1 MPFSFSFRL
10 DLPET
15 HRRDTERT
23 ELRIFDQQFSE
34 LCGLCAFVVN
44 IALWVMTYPGNVK
57 QFVRHLMAVRGRSSL
72 VVAIKDL
79 LELCQRLRFD
89 LKQSMDDVVQFL
101 AADRV
106 NGKV

>member
-1 MPFSFSFRL
+1 M
-10 DLPET
+10 
-15 HRRDTERT
+15 
-23 ELRIFDQQFSE
+23 
-34 LCGLCAFVVN
+34 VN

-57 QFVRHLMAVRGRSSL
+57 QSVRHLMAVRGRSSL

-89 LKQSMDDVVQFL
+89 LKQSMDDAVQFL